1 MSVGRSPMEPIA
13 GQGART
19 LGRLGRI
26 PGAARTVA
34 GLISKDSFARAG
46 AAQAS
51 TICRSSATQKC
62 QQLLNF
68 LLHDVSGQW
77 LAQGTRPT

>member
-1 MSVGRSPMEPIA
+1 MSVGRSPVEPIA

-46 AAQAS
+46 ATQAS
-51 TICRSSATQKC
+51 TICRSRATC

-68 LLHDVSGQW
+68 LLHEVSGQW
-77 LAQGTRPT
+77 LAQGRRPT